1 MNFVPILIFS
11 IPTDVFRLTF
21 TTVFIGNFIYILFL
35 VVSVVTPAIQ
45 DSCKHPEGA
54 NSPSHS
60 NRGITIMTSDADQN
74 PTITPKTAVLTA
86 KPPTHPVSR
95 QPLHRQNTLELESN
109 TLPTEIIE
117 PTYNLSYSTYPQQ
130 KRIDYAEATI
140 PSINVNLA
148 DPKASQ
154 RNKTC

>member
-74 PTITPKTAVLTA
+74 PTITPKPAVLTA
-86 KPPTHPVSR
+86 KPPTHGVSGR
-95 QPLHRQNTLELESN
+95 LLHRQNTLELEAN
-109 TLPTEIIE
+109 TSPTEIIE
-117 PTYNLSYSTYPQQ
+117 PTDNLSNSTYPQH
-130 KRIDYAEATI
+130 KSIDHAEAII
-140 PSINVNLA
+140 PSTRKDDVDDISN
-148 DPKASQ
+148 
-154 RNKTC
+154 